1 MPKQKIL
8 TDRQGRILQAIINT
22 YITTAEAVGSR
33 TVAKKMGF
41 MLSPASVRNVM
52 ADLEDMGYV
61 HQPHTSAGRI
71 PTETGY
77 RLYVNALMER
87 QEIEREKQ
95 EMVDELY
102 RSKIKQ
108 IEEILEL
115 SSRMLS
121 LLSQYTAVV
130 QMPAMDVETIR
141 HVNLVPLSSTKVVV
155 VLVSSNGNIIKR
167 IAILSD
173 DIEESEV
180 DRLNAFLNEKICSLS
195 FAAARSVIESLKDST
210 SIADKKLTSFARE
223 IMDEVLAED
232 ERDIYLDGIENIFD
246 QPEFKDLSRLRPV
259 IRVLDEKKHLNE
271 LLEFCMPADDVS
283 GVYIRIGSENMLD
296 DVRSCSIIVSPYRIG
311 GRTRGA
317 IGVIGPT
324 RMQYSRASS
333 VVGFMADKLGNVL
346 TEMCRG

>member
-1 MPKQKIL
+1 MAEKKIL

-41 MLSPASVRNVM
+41 ILSPASVRNVM

-87 QEIEREKQ
+87 QEIERDKQ
-95 EMVDELY
+95 QMVDEVY

-108 IEEILEL
+108 IEEILDI
-115 SSRMLS
+115 SSKLLS
-121 LLSQYTAVV
+121 LLSHYTAVV
-130 QMPAMDVETIR
+130 QTPAMDVETIR
-141 HVNLVPLSSTKVVV
+141 HVNLVPLSSTKIVV

-167 IAILSD
+167 IAILSH
-173 DIEESEV
+173 DIEDSEV
-180 DRLNAFLNEKICSLS
+180 DMLNTFLNKKICSLS
-195 FAAARSVIESLKDST
+195 FAAARSLIESFKDST
-210 SIADKKLTSFARE
+210 SIADKKLIGFARE
-223 IMDEVLAED
+223 IMDGVLAED
-232 ERDIYLDGIENIFD
+232 EREIYLDGIENIFD
-246 QPEFKDLSRLRPV
+246 QPEFKDLNRLRPV
-259 IRVLDEKKHLNE
+259 IRVLDEKKHLND
-271 LLEFCMPADDVS
+271 LLEYCIPEDDVS
-283 GVYIRIGSENMLD
+283 SVCIRIGSENMID
-296 DVRSCSIIVSPYRIG
+296 DVRSCSVVVSPYRIG

-333 VVGFMADKLGNVL
+333 VVGFMADKLGHVL